1 MCENKKGKELK
12 QHSSVTDRGSETDCA
27 VLCQG
32 RHKAVSILACSVLF
46 DMKAISEDFLRG
58 LVEQAL
64 SGSEDDPLEQNII
77 SPCAQIQCTQILTLE
92 IEAGD
97 EEQ

>member
-1 MCENKKGKELK
+1 M
-12 QHSSVTDRGSETDCA
+12 
-27 VLCQG
+27 
-32 RHKAVSILACSVLF
+32 SILACSVLF
-46 DMKAISEDFLRG
+46 DMKAILEDFLRG

-77 SPCAQIQCTQILTLE
+77 ARCAQIQCTQIWKLE